1 MWPFGHPSFVFV
13 GGEESKGIVKIS
25 VNFADPTTLSCY
37 CAFLSEP
44 WAFYLWVSQ
53 FSAKKISFTFT
64 VYLRVKVDRLRW
76 DIFNQYGLVPGGG
89 QEEGVEGEGGGG

>member
-1 MWPFGHPSFVFV
+1 M
-13 GGEESKGIVKIS
+13 
-25 VNFADPTTLSCY
+25 
-37 CAFLSEP
+37 
-44 WAFYLWVSQ
+44 SQ

>member
-1 MWPFGHPSFVFV
+1 M
-13 GGEESKGIVKIS
+13 
-25 VNFADPTTLSCY
+25 
-37 CAFLSEP
+37 
-44 WAFYLWVSQ
+44 SQ

-89 QEEGVEGEGGGG
+89 QEEGVEGEGGGGLEPFASCTFSLAWL